1 MRLSLNDF
9 TAVQCA
15 IGCRTGMLSSINVN
29 WCFKWD
35 KRWQPAAE
43 GKIFRW
49 IYSRRIWWEILSSR
63 KSMHSLHIPLIEW
76 IMLIL
81 FYSFFFFCFFF
92 MYLRFFSFIFLF
104 DFIYLNGGRGTVENG
119 RHCFVMERFFLLV
132 FFFVSFWN
140 LYFLVRFIVLGNCV
154 FRANDVMLIAGNSF
168 EYYKKKKN
176 SFDLKS
182 YSS

>member
-81 FYSFFFFCFFF
+81 FYFFFFFLLFFYVFEILFFYISFWFYLFKWWTGHSREWPPLFRDGAIFPLGFFFCFVLKFIFF
-92 MYLRFFSFIFLF
+92 SSFYCAGQLRFSSKRRYANRRQFIWILQ
-104 DFIYLNGGRGTVENG
+104 E
-119 RHCFVMERFFLLV
+119 E
-132 FFFVSFWN
+132 
-140 LYFLVRFIVLGNCV
+140 
-154 FRANDVMLIAGNSF
+154 
-168 EYYKKKKN
+168 EE
-176 SFDLKS
+176 
-182 YSS
+182 